1 MLLAVVLMFS
11 SLPFSVSADEV
22 SSELPTESTVESQ
35 PKESQAE
42 ETEESPPPAENAIIL
57 SDSSGDVPV
66 LYAQDPFN
74 TVKAEVEGGTNY
86 MTSVG
91 VTRESIVREL
101 EAHEDDNYYLGTPY
115 VGGDAQSPN
124 GDASYNSGTVG
135 MNCAGFISYVLRKAG
150 LDAETT
156 MEIMHRTPVNQYGS
170 GLPYDWLAGA
180 SNYKNLVENGNISAY
195 AFRTKQELLSS
206 GLAEKGDIILM
217 WWSNSPGADGAD
229 NHIGFFWG
237 KASDDDVMWHSGTE
251 PGSGNQISAI
261 TPKTPGSFYILI
273 KIEPLQPKDYQ
284 VTLTKTSADVSI
296 TQGNSAYSLAGA
308 TYNVYKGTSGTGS
321 VVATFTT
328 DLAGHATLSTP
339 LEDGTY
345 SVKEVTPPKGYK
357 LDEKIYTFT
366 INGADTS
373 LNVEDEPGT
382 LTLILKKADS
392 QTGSTPQG
400 NASLAGAVYQV
411 SYQKGGQTVTE
422 ELTSDASGNLG
433 TLEGIPFG
441 TVTVKELTAPEG
453 YRLDTEVHTY
463 TVDGSQL
470 TGDVYE
476 LEVTDLEEDVQRGGL
491 IIQKL
496 DSQTGTTPQG
506 DASLEGISFEIVN
519 QSQNPVVVNGR
530 TAQPGQVAMTITT
543 NASGVAS
550 TGENALPYGDYTVRE
565 VASNDS
571 MFKTFDEEISV
582 TISEDGQTLTYE
594 VENEVVRGGI
604 DIEKQ
609 DSQTGSTPQGN
620 ASFAGIDFEVINR
633 SANPVVVDGQTYAV
647 GDVVMTITTD
657 ESGRASTGNDV
668 LPYGTYEVL
677 ESATNE
683 SMLLTWT
690 GETATVRQNGHSVAI
705 TAVNDVER
713 GGLSVEKQDSVTG
726 SIPQGDADFSGI
738 TFEVINNSKNPVIV
752 NSEKYNPGEVVV
764 TLTTDE
770 SGRAVTADD
779 ALPYGEYI
787 FHESATN
794 ESMLLTAPDQTVN
807 VTDDGVIYEFTMA
820 DEVVRGGVLIEKR
833 DLESGLL
840 TPLGGASLD
849 GTLFEITN
857 KSVNAVY
864 VNDAL
869 YQPGEVCAT
878 IEVVDGIAQ
887 TDARALP
894 YGTYQMVESKP
905 GEGYLHTDQTVR
917 SFQIRKD
924 GEVIE
929 FRDGDAAYNQVIRGD
944 LQFIKVGEGGEA
956 NMGRFA
962 NVAFKLISETTGETH
977 IVVTDENGEVR
988 TTTEWNPHSQNT
1000 NGNDGVEDEAAWDD
1014 HAGTWFGLTTEGWMV
1029 ETQDGLCALPYDT
1042 YTIEELRCSGN
1053 QGYDLV
1059 RVEHVTISRNNTTIY
1074 LGTLDDQ
1081 FEGVPE
1087 IGTTALV
1094 DGEHT
1099 AAPAGEVTI
1108 TDTVEYKNL
1117 KVGET
1122 YKISGVLMDKETGEP
1137 LLVGEGEEQ
1146 AQVTA
1151 EVEFT
1156 PTSAQGTVE
1165 LTYTFDASALAGKAV
1180 VVFEDLYQ
1188 GENVVAS
1195 HADIND
1201 EGQTV
1206 TFGKPSIGTTATID
1220 GEKTAEPAEQITI
1233 TDTVEYSGL
1242 TVGQEYKLT
1251 GVLMDKETGEPLLIG
1266 EGEEQA
1272 QVTSEATFTPSEP
1285 NGTIDVLFTFD
1296 SSALLGKS
1304 VVVFETLYQG
1314 ENEVTAHTD
1323 IEDEG
1328 QTVTFVEGPKIGTT
1342 ATVDGSHTASP
1353 VGEIT
1358 IVDEVAY
1365 SGLTPGKTYKISGVL
1380 MDKETGEPLLV
1391 GEGEEQAQVTA
1402 EVEFTPEAAEGTVE
1416 LTYTL
1421 DASAL
1426 AGKSVVVFETLYLDD
1441 VEITSHADIEDENQT
1456 VTFGE
1461 GPQIG
1466 TTATVNGQHT
1476 ADPTGEVTIIDEVA
1490 YSGLTPGETYK
1501 ISGVLMDKATGE
1513 PLLVGEEQAQI
1524 TAEVEFTPE
1533 AESGTV
1539 QLSYTFDATSM
1550 AGKAV
1555 VVFEHLYLGE
1565 LEIATHADIEDEGQT
1580 VTFGVPEIGTTA
1592 TVNGAHTAEPA
1603 EQVTIVDTVT
1613 YSGLTPGKTYKLSGV
1628 LMDQATGEPLLVDGK
1643 EITAETEFTPEA
1655 SSGTVELSYT
1665 LNASTLA
1672 GKSVVVF
1679 EDLYLDGVKVATHAD
1694 ITDAGQTVT
1703 FVEPDKPMIST
1714 MATVDDEQIA
1724 MPVGDITLTDIIS
1737 YYQLTPGKEYT
1748 LKGVLMDQ
1756 ATEKPLTIDG
1766 KQVTSEVTFTP
1777 TESSGTVEVTFTFP
1791 ADTLANTKVVVY
1803 EYLYLDGKEV
1813 ATHTDINNKC
1823 QTITFGDTPSI
1834 GTTAT
1839 VDGEKTAKPSEELT
1853 ITDTVEYS
1861 GLIPGKTY
1869 KLSGVLMDKETEEP
1883 LLVDDKE
1890 VTSEVEFVAEKES
1903 GTVEMTF
1910 TLDASALVGKHIVVF
1925 ETLYYN
1931 DKEIAAHTDIEDED
1945 QTVLID
1951 LNGRIFAT
1959 KVDTDGAPVEGV
1971 VFGLFTADTTD
1982 FTEKNA
1988 AATAQTGADGKFEF
2002 DNVPAGEWLIVEL
2015 VARPGYVLDSEPIE
2029 VTVDAEEIDLGE
2041 IVNEYTR
2048 ISIIKTDATTG
2059 EQLAGATLELYD
2071 PDGTLIDTWVSNG
2084 QPHQI
2089 TKLAVGDGYVLKE
2102 VSAPTGYKIA
2112 DRITFSVSSTGEV
2125 QTIEMQDHPRDIV
2138 DVPKTGQTTPP
2149 MFIYAG
2155 VLVLAV
2161 ALGVGFVV
2169 YYKKKKTSR

>member
-1 MLLAVVLMFS
+1 MTHTKKRILAMLLAVVLCFS
-11 SLPFSVSADEV
+11 TLPFSVSADEV
-22 SSELPTESTVESQ
+22 SSALSTESTVETQ
-35 PKESQAE
+35 PE
-42 ETEESPPPAENAIIL
+42 ETPAEDPTPSGGEILENSPSENGSIAI

-74 TVKAEVEGGTNY
+74 TVKSEVEGGTNY

-91 VTRESIVREL
+91 VTRQAIVREL

-115 VGGDAQSPN
+115 AGGDAQSPN

-180 SNYKNLVENGNISAY
+180 SNYKNLIENGNISAY

-237 KASDDDVMWHSGTE
+237 EASDDDVMWHSGTE
-251 PGSGNQISAI
+251 PSSGNQISEI

-273 KIEPLQPKDYQ
+273 KIEPLQPKEYT

-328 DLAGHATLSTP
+328 DEAGHATLSTP

-345 SVKEVTPPKGYK
+345 SVKEVIPPKGYK

-373 LNVEDEPGT
+373 LSVEDEPGT
-382 LTLILKKADS
+382 LTLKLKKKDS

-441 TVTVKELTAPEG
+441 TVTVKELSAPEG

-476 LEVTDLEEDVQRGGL
+476 LEVDDLTEEVQRGGL
-491 IIQKL
+491 TIQKL

-519 QSQNPVVVNGR
+519 NSRNPVVVNGS
-530 TAQPGQVAMTITT
+530 TAQPGQVVMTITT
-543 NASGVAS
+543 NVAGVAT

-565 VASNDS
+565 VSTNDS
-571 MFKTFDEEISV
+571 MLQTFTEEISV
-582 TISEDGQTLTYE
+582 TIDSDGEMLEYE
-594 VENEVVRGGI
+594 AENEVVRGGI

-609 DSQTGSTPQGN
+609 DSQMGTTPQGN
-620 ASFAGIDFEVINR
+620 SSFAGIAFEIINR
-633 SANPVVVDGQTYAV
+633 SANPVVVGGQTYAA
-647 GDVVMTITTD
+647 GDVVMTFTTD
-657 ESGRASTGNDV
+657 ELGHASTGNDV
-668 LPYGTYEVL
+668 LPYGTYEVR

-713 GGLSVEKQDSVTG
+713 GGLAVEKQDTITG
-726 SIPQGDADFSGI
+726 STPQGDADFEGI
-738 TFEVINNSKNPVIV
+738 TFQIINNSRNPVIV
-752 NSEKYNPGEVVV
+752 EGQKYQPGEVVKTLV
-764 TLTTDE
+764 TDAEGKAST
-770 SGRAVTADD
+770 SDD
-779 ALPYGEYI
+779 LLPYGEYI
-787 FHESATN
+787 LHESATN
-794 ESMLLTAPDQTVN
+794 ESMLNTVPDQTVLIE
-807 VTDDGVIYEFTMA
+807 DDGVIYEFTCPN
-820 DEVVRGGVLIEKR
+820 EVVRGGVLIEKR

-857 KSVNAVY
+857 KSVNSVY
-864 VNDAL
+864 VDGAL
-869 YQPGEVCAT
+869 YAPGEVCAT
-878 IEVVDGIAQ
+878 IEVVDGVAQ

-917 SFQIRKD
+917 SFQIRQD
-924 GEVIE
+924 GQVIE

-944 LQFIKVGEGGEA
+944 LQFVKVGEGGES
-956 NMGRFA
+956 NMHRFA
-962 NVAFKLISETTGETH
+962 NVAFKLTSQTTGESH
-977 IVVTDENGEVR
+977 ILITDENGEVR
-988 TTTEWNPHSQNT
+988 TESSWNPHSQNT

-1029 ETQDGLCALPYDT
+1029 DVQDELCALPYDT
-1042 YTIEELRCSGN
+1042 YTLEELPCEGN
-1053 QGYDLV
+1053 QGYEMV
-1059 RVEHVTISRNNTTIY
+1059 KVPNITISRNNTTIY
-1074 LGTLDDQ
+1074 LGTIDDQ

-1087 IGTTALV
+1087 IGTTATV

-1099 AAPAGEVTI
+1099 AEPAGEVTLI
-1108 TDTVEYKNL
+1108 DTISYKNL

-1137 LLVGEGEEQ
+1137 LLVGEQ
-1146 AQVTA
+1146 QVTA
-1151 EVEFT
+1151 ELEFT
-1156 PTSAQGTVE
+1156 PISSEGSVE
-1165 LTYTFDASALAGKAV
+1165 LAYTFDGSALAGKSV

-1188 GENVVAS
+1188 DENVVAS

-1206 TFGKPSIGTTATID
+1206 TFGQPEIGTTATID

-1266 EGEEQA
+1266 EGEEHA
-1272 QVTSEATFTPSEP
+1272 QVTSEATFTPAEP

-1296 SSALLGKS
+1296 GSALLGKS

-1314 ENEVTAHTD
+1314 EDEVTAHTD

-1342 ATVDGSHTASP
+1342 ATVDGQHTTAPS
-1353 VGEIT
+1353 GEVT

-1365 SGLTPGKTYKISGVL
+1365 SGLTPGETYSISGIL
-1380 MDKETGEPLLV
+1380 MDKATGEPLLV
-1391 GEGEEQAQVTA
+1391 DGAKVTA
-1402 EVEFTPEAAEGTVE
+1402 VVEFTPESADGTVE

-1426 AGKSVVVFETLYLDD
+1426 AGTTIVVFETMYQDG
-1441 VEITSHADIEDENQT
+1441 VEIAAHADINDENQT
-1456 VTFGE
+1456 VEITE
-1461 GPQIG
+1461 PEKPILG
-1466 TTATVNGQHT
+1466 TTATVDGQHT
-1476 ADPTGEVTIIDEVA
+1476 ADPTGEITIVDVVEFT
-1490 YSGLTPGETYK
+1490 GLTPGNTYT
-1501 ISGVLMDKATGE
+1501 ISGILMDKAIGE
-1513 PLLVGEEQAQI
+1513 PLLVDGSEV

-1533 AESGTV
+1533 S
-1539 QLSYTFDATSM
+1539 
-1550 AGKAV
+1550 
-1555 VVFEHLYLGE
+1555 
-1565 LEIATHADIEDEGQT
+1565 AD
-1580 VTFGVPEIGTTA
+1580 
-1592 TVNGAHTAEPA
+1592 
-1603 EQVTIVDTVT
+1603 
-1613 YSGLTPGKTYKLSGV
+1613 
-1628 LMDQATGEPLLVDGK
+1628 
-1643 EITAETEFTPEA
+1643 
-1655 SSGTVELSYT
+1655 GTVELTYT
-1665 LNASTLA
+1665 LDASTLA
-1672 GKSVVVF
+1672 G
-1679 EDLYLDGVKVATHAD
+1679 
-1694 ITDAGQTVT
+1694 
-1703 FVEPDKPMIST
+1703 
-1714 MATVDDEQIA
+1714 
-1724 MPVGDITLTDIIS
+1724 
-1737 YYQLTPGKEYT
+1737 
-1748 LKGVLMDQ
+1748 
-1756 ATEKPLTIDG
+1756 
-1766 KQVTSEVTFTP
+1766 
-1777 TESSGTVEVTFTFP
+1777 
-1791 ADTLANTKVVVY
+1791 
-1803 EYLYLDGKEV
+1803 
-1813 ATHTDINNKC
+1813 
-1823 QTITFGDTPSI
+1823 
-1834 GTTAT
+1834 TT
-1839 VDGEKTAKPSEELT
+1839 
-1853 ITDTVEYS
+1853 
-1861 GLIPGKTY
+1861 
-1869 KLSGVLMDKETEEP
+1869 
-1883 LLVDDKE
+1883 
-1890 VTSEVEFVAEKES
+1890 
-1903 GTVEMTF
+1903 
-1910 TLDASALVGKHIVVF
+1910 IVVF
-1925 ETLYYN
+1925 ETLYS
-1931 DKEIAAHTDIEDED
+1931 DGVEIAAHTDINDEAQTITIEPRGGLLIQKTSEDGALEGF
-1945 QTVLID
+1945 TFLVE
-1951 LNGRIFAT
+1951 GEGYSETFT
-1959 KVDTDGAPVEGV
+1959 TDGAGKIYIEDLAPGEYSITEQESELTARYEIPAGQTVTVTAEEATTVEFYNQLLRGKITGHKTGAEQAPLEGV
-1971 VFGLFTADTTD
+1971 TFGLFDAKAVEFSAENAIATTETD
-1982 FTEKNA
+1982 ANGEFS
-1988 AATAQTGADGKFEF
+1988 FEAPYG
-2002 DNVPAGEWLIVEL
+2002 DYQVAEL
-2015 VARPGYVLDSEPIE
+2015 ETVPGYVTMKESIAVE
-2029 VTVDAEEIDLGE
+2029 V
-2041 IVNEYTR
+2041 N
-2048 ISIIKTDATTG
+2048 KTDVDLEDIANSQTVVHFSKVDKDTG
-2059 EQLAGATLELYD
+2059 EELPGAVLELYA
-2071 PDGTLIDTWVSNG
+2071 PDGSLLVTWETSDIPHVIPGLPVGEGYILREVTAPEGFEVAEDVTFHVEDTAEIQTITMEDEKTPDQPEEPETPDEPDEPTPSVPQTGGSRAVIWVSG
-2084 QPHQI
+2084 LLILALLGLCI
-2089 TKLAVGDGYVLKE
+2089 T
-2102 VSAPTGYKIA
+2102 
-2112 DRITFSVSSTGEV
+2112 
-2125 QTIEMQDHPRDIV
+2125 
-2138 DVPKTGQTTPP
+2138 VPLLRHINKQ
-2149 MFIYAG
+2149 
-2155 VLVLAV
+2155 
-2161 ALGVGFVV
+2161 
-2169 YYKKKKTSR
+2169 